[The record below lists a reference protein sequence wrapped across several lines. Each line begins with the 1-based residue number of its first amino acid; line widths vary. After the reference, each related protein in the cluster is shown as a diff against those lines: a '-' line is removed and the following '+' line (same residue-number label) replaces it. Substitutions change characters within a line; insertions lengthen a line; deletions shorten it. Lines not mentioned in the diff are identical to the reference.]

1 MIDFRR
7 LEAFCKV
14 YELRSFSKAGTE
26 LFLSQPTISAHVS
39 SLEKELDV
47 RLLDRMGRG
56 VLPTPAGEVLYRHA
70 MAAFASLDAAHLEIS
85 QLQDVIT
92 GEVLVGASTIPAQYM
107 LPAVMSEY
115 MRSFPDVQL
124 QLRTADTEEIIRR
137 VAEGELTI
145 GVVGADTQQQD
156 IVFSPIIDDELI
168 VIAAPSFSF
177 PSNSFSGDALGKL
190 PWILREAGS
199 GTWKT
204 FSAALALIGL
214 DTRAFRCVACVDSSQ
229 AVIQCVRAGLG
240 VSVTS
245 RLAVQEFLDR
255 GELVELTVSGLDVRR
270 QFYSIHHS
278 RRQLFP
284 AALHFLKFLQ
294 VNTPA

>member
-14 YELRSFSKAGTE
+14 YELRSFSRAGAE

-70 MAAFASLDAAHLEIS
+70 MSAFASLDAAHLEIS

-107 LPAVMSEY
+107 LPGVMASY
-115 MRSFPDVQL
+115 MRAFPDVQL
-124 QLRTADTEEIIRR
+124 QLRTADTDEIIRL
-137 VAEGELTI
+137 VAEGDITI

-168 VIAAPSFSF
+168 VIASPAMQLA
-177 PSNSFSGDALGKL
+177 GDVTRDTLSSL
-190 PWILREAGS
+190 PWVLREAGS

-204 FSAALALIGL
+204 FTAALSLHGIDVRL
-214 DTRAFRCVACVDSSQ
+214 FRSVACVDSSQ
-229 AVIQCVRAGLG
+229 AVIQCARAGLG

-245 RLAVQEFLDR
+245 RLAVREFLER
-255 GELVELTVSGLDVRR
+255 GELVELPVSGLDVRR

-284 AALHFLKFLQ
+284 AALHFLKFLRK
-294 VNTPA
+294 NSIS